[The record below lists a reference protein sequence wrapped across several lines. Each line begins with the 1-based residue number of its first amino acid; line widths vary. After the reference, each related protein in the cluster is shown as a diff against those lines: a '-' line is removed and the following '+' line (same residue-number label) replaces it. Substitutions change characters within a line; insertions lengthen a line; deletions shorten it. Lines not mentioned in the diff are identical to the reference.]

1 MEHKHN
7 YTVEKMCKYLEVS
20 KSAYYAWCANLCKDV
35 QPYRKAILT
44 QKIRDIYE
52 DSNATYGSPRITVE
66 LHKKGFTV
74 SRPYVARL
82 MKDASIK
89 YINKKRFINTTNSD
103 HDYKIAD
110 NLLNRDFNPSK
121 LGEVWVSD
129 ITYVRAGDNWIYL
142 TTMIDLA
149 DRQVVGWSLS
159 KDMTYENTVLKAWN
173 AARKRR
179 SITENFMLHSDR
191 GVQYACNKIRGMF
204 SLNKTI
210 KQSMSRKG
218 NCWDNAVAESFFKTI
233 KSELIYRDKYHT
245 FKQAYDAIYNYIEN
259 WYNIKRIHSALGYK
273 TPLEMELKL
282 RGYNNMAA

>member
-1 MEHKHN
+1 
-7 YTVEKMCKYLEVS
+7 MCKYLEVS
-20 KSAYYAWCANLCKDV
+20 KSAYYTWSTSMRKKK
-35 QPYRKAILT
+35 QPSRRAVLI
-44 QKIRDIYE
+44 QKIRDIYQE
-52 DSNATYGSPRITVE
+52 SNATYGSPRVTIE
-66 LHKKGFTV
+66 LQKRGFAV
-74 SRPYVARL
+74 SRAYVARL
-82 MKDASIK
+82 MKEDGIK
-89 YINKKRFINTTNSD
+89 YISKKRFISTTNSN

-110 NLLNRDFNPSK
+110 NLLNRNFNPSR

-129 ITYVRAGDNWIYL
+129 ITYIRVGDNWIYL

-159 KDMTYENTVLKAWN
+159 KDMTYEKTVLKAWN
-173 AARKRR
+173 AGRKRR
-179 SITENFMLHSDR
+179 SITQNFMLHSDR

-204 SLNKTI
+204 SMNKNI

-233 KSELIYRDKYHT
+233 KTELIYRDKYHT

-259 WYNIKRIHSALGYK
+259 WYNIKRIHSALDYK

-282 RGYNNMAA
+282 RGYNKTAA